1 MSNSAN
7 KQTIASV
14 GFVKKINELLKVDF
28 VVRFYP
34 RDFNHGY
41 TAHNRQTYSLIPRQ

>member
-7 KQTIASV
+7 EQTIASV
-14 GFVKKINELLKVDF
+14 GFVKKINELLKVYF
-28 VVRFYP
+28 VVRFYA

-41 TAHNRQTYSLIPRQ
+41 IAHNRRTYSLIPHR